1 MVEHNLKLA
10 LQWAGKVAVLV
21 QGRLVLVS
29 ENPESFV
36 KKPEE
41 LEKYF
46 FKKVRRTRT
55 SLTIHSE
62 NT

>member
-1 MVEHNLKLA
+1 MAQKSFQGETICMVEHNLKLA

-29 ENPESFV
+29 ESPESFV

-46 FKKVRRTRT
+46 F
-55 SLTIHSE
+55 
-62 NT
+62 